1 MATRAMAGGVACLFC
16 RLRPRRRW
24 GKAARRLEEPCG
36 PEARGGGTRACT
48 GAVRGVRRR
57 HSPATTAA
65 RRRSNAGGARNRG
78 ERGRGGRGA
87 HHELILGVDLGGE
100 GPEARID
107 VKGRSSMVLQWRP
120 AAGQLISV
128 DSTRK
133 ELW

>member
-1 MATRAMAGGVACLFC
+1 MFRQHGAGV
-16 RLRPRRRW
+16 
-24 GKAARRLEEPCG
+24 EE
-36 PEARGGGTRACT
+36 
-48 GAVRGVRRR
+48 
-57 HSPATTAA
+57 
-65 RRRSNAGGARNRG
+65 

-87 HHELILGVDLGGE
+87 HHKLILGVDLGGE